1 MAAVTE
7 TGGAFL
13 RVTDDEILRAVPTLA
28 RGSGV
33 FAEPA
38 GAAPYAGVIAA
49 ANDGLIGA
57 DDSVVVLA
65 TGSGLKDT
73 ASAMRAVA
81 MAGIE
86 PIRIEPTLDALK
98 EAL

>member
-1 MAAVTE
+1 M
-7 TGGAFL
+7 
-13 RVTDDEILRAVPTLA
+13 
-28 RGSGV
+28 

-49 ANDGLIGA
+49 AKDDLIGA
-57 DDSVVVLA
+57 DDAVVVIA
-65 TGSGLKDT
+65 SGSGLKDT
-73 ASAMRAVA
+73 ASAMRAVVR
-81 MAGIE
+81 AGTE